1 MQGEAIDQILLQ
13 QRFIFSEGGGA
24 MAIGFGESDSFG
36 KLARGE
42 GGNRPLFISL
52 ILSFSRRV
60 KLSFLRVAFFPSFR
74 LNSSGSFRFDFRSF
88 VSPSRTQ
95 MNISPIHKKQL
106 LGEEFFATGH

>member
-42 GGNRPLFISL
+42 GGNRPLFMPFLSSYLSAIVSNF
-52 ILSFSRRV
+52 LSFAL
-60 KLSFLRVAFFPSFR
+60 LSFLRFVLIRADPFDSIFDLLFP
-74 LNSSGSFRFDFRSF
+74 
-88 VSPSRTQ
+88 
-95 MNISPIHKKQL
+95 L
-106 LGEEFFATGH
+106 LAHR

>member
-1 MQGEAIDQILLQ
+1 
-13 QRFIFSEGGGA
+13 

-42 GGNRPLFISL
+42 GGNRPLFIPHFSHL
-52 ILSFSRRV
+52 IFQPSCQT
-60 KLSFLRVAFFPSFR
+60 FFPSFR
-74 LNSSGSFRFDFRSF
+74 LNSNGSFRFDFRSF

-106 LGEEFFATGH
+106 LGEEFFATAIESHKISSR